1 MKDFIFF
8 SMFGNKMGY
17 VIPSHILWSY
27 SMFNQIPNKISGV
40 IYYPFDFYI

>member
-17 VIPSHILWSY
+17 VIPSLSY
-27 SMFNQIPNKISGV
+27 SMFNQIPNRISGV